1 MIDIKTDID
10 HLDGLAAQY
19 LADGLEETGKDIR
32 AAAADLKNLRD
43 YAVQLERNVSE
54 MSAQV
59 QSFKDSAGHSLLNEL
74 ERFMDRRISERFL
87 NHLENEPNSDE
98 HIRDVLKELINGGDV
113 CVDVDYSNVELELT
127 LSV

>member
-1 MIDIKTDID
+1 MIDLKTDLD
-10 HLDGLAAQY
+10 HLDGLAALY

-43 YAVQLERNVSE
+43 YAIQLERNVSE

-74 ERFMDRRISERFL
+74 ERFIDRRISER
-87 NHLENEPNSDE
+87 LEIEPNSDE

-113 CVDVDYSNVELELT
+113 CVDVDYSNVELEMT